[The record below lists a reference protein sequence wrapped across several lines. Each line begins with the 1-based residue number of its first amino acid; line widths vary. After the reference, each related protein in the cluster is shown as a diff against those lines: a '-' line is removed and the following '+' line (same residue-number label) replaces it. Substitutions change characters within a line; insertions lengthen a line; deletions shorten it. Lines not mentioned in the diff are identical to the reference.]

1 MQISKFVPQERVMP
15 FSPNEA
21 PEKSLRRLGEILVAS
36 GHLSSQDLR
45 RALLQKYRSGAPLGE
60 VLVESQMVSERTLAN
75 AIAEQWSLRT
85 VNLDTQ
91 GPEIERLINMDPK
104 ACLRIGCM
112 PWRLEHRILT
122 LVVSDPARLEE
133 AKEACGC
140 SGKFVNVVVT
150 SRTQILTTLERFF
163 SAEFERDACI
173 TCPDHFS
180 ARDWN
185 TMLCAAWG
193 TILILLSVLAILT
206 VPKAFFWLLFGW
218 ILIVNFST
226 GIFRLCLVAAR
237 LWPERE
243 RADEAQNATPLASR
257 RSLPRVTI
265 MIGLLNEDL
274 VLPKLLEHLAALDYP
289 RELLEVMLLLEEG
302 DEITPKHLATITPAR
317 EFDVVVVPKGTLK
330 TKPRALNYGMNF
342 ARGEIIGIL
351 DAEDR
356 PHPDQINDVVRT
368 LHTAPPDV
376 ACVQGVLDFYNAHR
390 NWLSRC
396 FTIEYTIWF
405 RVLLKGMQRL
415 RLPIPL
421 GGTTVYFRRNIL
433 EKVGAW
439 DAHNV
444 TEDADLGMRLSRYGY
459 RTEVMQSVTME
470 EANGQ
475 AMSWVKQRS
484 RWIKGYMV
492 TWATHMRHPIS
503 LLRDLGLSGFLTF
516 QMLLLGGVT
525 SYLSIPLL
533 WSLWIGV
540 MGFDLKLHLGGTDLI
555 WKAAFWSM
563 IFGQII
569 MLAVAAAALLR
580 RDKRSLIPWIFTLP
594 IYWPLGAVAGFKAL
608 YEVFFAPYYWDKTKH
623 GHQSDQTTEK
633 LVSPKALME
642 TENSPV
648 SLIA

>member
-163 SAEFERDACI
+163 SAEFEHDACI

-405 RVLLKGMQRL
+405 RVL
-415 RLPIPL
+415 
-421 GGTTVYFRRNIL
+421 
-433 EKVGAW
+433 
-439 DAHNV
+439 
-444 TEDADLGMRLSRYGY
+444 
-459 RTEVMQSVTME
+459 VTME